1 MNAKSPLRRSM
12 LATGLLV
19 LYGGGCGDGQSPVDP
34 IVSQPGRI
42 SVSVQATGGDL
53 DDNGYDV
60 VVGSDGF
67 RRPVSLAGHSAFDFA
82 AGSHTVLLEGVAHN
96 CSVVSANP
104 LSVTVSAGGITEVVF
119 VVECMTTGVE
129 VTTRTTGS
137 HFPSQHQLLV
147 DNPPPVSLSI
157 NGSTVVGR
165 VTPGTHTVTLSV
177 QAVNCTVTSAK
188 SITVLVSNRAVTPVQ
203 FEVACGPPVRLE
215 SIAYTFV
222 HSNPT
227 PYRSI
232 NLVRPDGTSAVE
244 ITAGHSP
251 AWSPDGT
258 KLVFSTRECS
268 DDYYDYGFCS
278 GGVMIVDPETREF
291 SIPSNASDG
300 FDPAWSPN
308 GNEIVFAGCCS
319 GTSGAPQL
327 FLLRLDGSPGGGSAI
342 PLVMPSVLYAEHPA
356 WSPDGQRIAFSCAID
371 PEHLDICVIK
381 ADGSGLVRLTTG
393 ITQDQHPA
401 WSPDGNRIA
410 FTTYVTATSPQ
421 IAIMAPTGGSIS
433 VLTLGADPAWSK
445 DGRKLVFERDNLL
458 FTSDSDGSNATQ
470 LMTGHG
476 YDPAWRP

>member
-1 MNAKSPLRRSM
+1 MNAKSPLRQSM
-12 LATGLLV
+12 IAAGLLV
-19 LYGGGCGDGQSPVDP
+19 LYGGGCGDGKSPVEP

-42 SVSVQATGGDL
+42 SVSVHALGGDL
-53 DDNGYDV
+53 DDNGYEV

-67 RRPVSLAGHSAFDFA
+67 RRPVSLAGHSAFDFP
-82 AGSHTVLLEGVAHN
+82 AGSHSVLLEGVAQN

-104 LSVTVSAGGITEVVF
+104 LPVTVSPGGITEVVF
-119 VVECMTTGVE
+119 AVECMTTGVE

-137 HFPSQHQLLV
+137 HFPSEHQLLV

-203 FEVACGPPVRLE
+203 FEISCGPPVRLE

-222 HSNPT
+222 HST
-227 PYRSI
+227 TQSRSV
-232 NLVRPDGTSAVE
+232 NLVRPDGTGAVE

-258 KLVFSTRECS
+258 KLVFSTRECGY
-268 DDYYDYGFCS
+268 DYYYYAFCS
-278 GGVMIVDPETREF
+278 GGLMIVDPETREF
-291 SIPSNASDG
+291 SIPPNAGDG

-308 GNEIVFAGCCS
+308 GNEIVFARCCS
-319 GTSGAPQL
+319 GTWGGAQL
-327 FLLRLDGSPGGGSAI
+327 FLLRLDGSPSGSAI

-356 WSPDGQRIAFSCAID
+356 WSPDGQRIAFSCGID
-371 PEHLDICVIK
+371 AEHLDICVVRS
-381 ADGSGLVRLTTG
+381 DGSGLVRLTTG
-393 ITQDQHPA
+393 LTLDLQPA
-401 WSPDGNRIA
+401 WSPDGSRIA
-410 FTTYVTATSPQ
+410 FTTYDSSLPQ
-421 IAIMAPTGGSIS
+421 IAIIAATGGTIS
-433 VLTLGADPAWSK
+433 VLTPGADPAWSK

-470 LMTGHG
+470 LMTGRG